1 MKTFGR
7 VVVAARKA
15 AGLKQKDVAERL
27 RRVDGRKV
35 MAPYLNDLEHD
46 RRNPP
51 ENAILDQLGKLLG
64 VSVDILYFYAR
75 RLPGDMARDF
85 DYRAIEAAYR
95 AFRETLSTG
104 RTGNEIKL
112 DSHWE

>member
-15 AGLKQKDVAERL
+15 AGLKQKDVAARL
-27 RRVDGRKV
+27 HRVDGRKV

-75 RLPGDMARDF
+75 RLPGDVARDF
-85 DYRAIEAAYR
+85 DDRAIEAAYH
-95 AFRETLSTG
+95 AFRETLSISQPTAG
-104 RTGNEIKL
+104 LELG
-112 DSHWE
+112 SHWE